1 MDKSFTNLLYCNYI
15 YYIMNSQQNNDL
27 VETLKTFIKNS
38 AKEEV
43 DSLDKE
49 TFKKNIIS
57 IEKYKFR

>member
-15 YYIMNSQQNNDL
+15 YYMMNSQQNNDL

>member
-1 MDKSFTNLLYCNYI
+1 M
-15 YYIMNSQQNNDL
+15 MNSQQNNDL